1 MNKMQ
6 DNADHEYFVW
16 ATLPY
21 GYARATYIAKQ
32 ADKEVLIAKWCKLG
46 EIVLVFYNNS
56 MAVADG
62 LFLKDFQNKCI
73 VIC

>member
-21 GYARATYIAKQ
+21 GYARATYIAK
-32 ADKEVLIAKWCKLG
+32 
-46 EIVLVFYNNS
+46 
-56 MAVADG
+56 
-62 LFLKDFQNKCI
+62 
-73 VIC
+73 